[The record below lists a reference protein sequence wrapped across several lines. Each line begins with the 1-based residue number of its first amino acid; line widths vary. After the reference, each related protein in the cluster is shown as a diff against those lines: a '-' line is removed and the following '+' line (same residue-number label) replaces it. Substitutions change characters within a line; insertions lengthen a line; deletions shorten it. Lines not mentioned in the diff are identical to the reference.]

1 MREGSPKGRGGPQK
15 VAFITGA
22 SRGIGR
28 ASAIAL
34 AQHGFDVVVTA
45 RTLKEG
51 QTADGRP
58 LPGSVETTAAA
69 VREAGRQALPLR
81 LDLLERS
88 SIDAAIDETL
98 ERWGHIDVLLNNGIY
113 TGPASMQHFLEL
125 EQESLEQL
133 FTANLFSQIHITAR
147 ILPGMLERKTG
158 VVINM
163 VSGAGLAD
171 PPAPA
176 GQGGWGFA
184 YGASK
189 GALHRM
195 VGVLAVEHPD
205 SGLRFHNLE
214 PGFVMTE
221 AMKLNDPEGALVK
234 FQKPAPPSVP
244 AAAIAWLASRPE
256 AAEWN
261 GQTVFAQK
269 FALERGLHED
279 WRV

>member
-1 MREGSPKGRGGPQK
+1 MGQRR

-58 LPGSVETTAAA
+58 LPGSVETTADA
-69 VREAGRQALPLR
+69 VRQAGQEALPLS
-81 LDLLERS
+81 LDLLDRD
-88 SIDAAIDETL
+88 SIDAALDATVGE
-98 ERWGHIDVLLNNGIY
+98 WGHIDVLLNNGIY
-113 TGPASMQHFLEL
+113 TGPASMQHFLDL
-125 EQESLEQL
+125 EPEGIEQL
-133 FTANLFSQIHITAR
+133 FSANLFSQIHITAR
-147 ILPGMLERKTG
+147 VLPSMLARKAG

-163 VSGAGLAD
+163 VSGAGLSD

-176 GQGGWGFA
+176 GEGGWGFA
-184 YGASK
+184 YAASK

-195 VGVLAVEHPD
+195 VGVLAVEHRE
-205 SGLRFHNLE
+205 SGVRFHNLE

-221 AMKLNDPEGALVK
+221 AMRLNDPDGALEK
-234 FQKPAPPSVP
+234 FQKAAPPSVP
-244 AAAIAWLASRPE
+244 AAVIAWLSSRSE

-269 FALERGLHED
+269 FALEQGLHED
-279 WRV
+279 WR